1 MKNVSPA
8 SASEFH
14 GNSNVRR
21 AGLRVLLGLMLPV
34 LATSA
39 SAASGTWLGGTST
52 DWNDAANWV
61 GGNLP
66 NGSTEVATLNAD
78 RTFDNPSLSANV
90 SLQRLD
96 ILSGAPAT
104 TVSTSGGVLSVFGGL
119 STNAFIA
126 SNGASN
132 ILDLDVNYSYNN
144 SSFNVTPTS
153 SLTFAAGRTLTLNAV
168 NSGFFASLTGGGTV
182 NVNSNL
188 IYNGLANNARTFYV
202 GNGTLNFNAATITS
216 GTTFSAMRMQVGG
229 ANIAGNHAIMN
240 LQRSLTA
247 SEVSSISIG
256 DNNTT
261 SVSTLRIDGNGLNVA
276 SALTLTAFG
285 SGAGSRVSTLA
296 LDRAGTNAG
305 TFSGAL
311 SVNSVTAN
319 TGTVVFSAG
328 QDDTLFFSGSLN
340 TASAVNLTLE
350 KTGAGTVVFSGS
362 TSNVFGSGISINAGT
377 LLLQKSGGAT
387 AVNTNLTVNASA
399 ELQLGA
405 ADQIANTSSLTLAG
419 GALAASGFSDTL
431 GSLVINGTGSGIDF
445 GSGASI
451 LSFASGAYTSGSLTI
466 YGWSESVDSW
476 RFASDPTAFVNA
488 LGSNLVFDGFGSG
501 GTVVDLG
508 GGAWEVV
515 AVPEPG
521 TRALLLAGSAL
532 TIGMVS
538 RRRRR

>member
-1 MKNVSPA
+1 MKSVRPA
-8 SASEFH
+8 ASVFH
-14 GNSNVRR
+14 GNGNVR
-21 AGLRVLLGLMLPV
+21 ATGLRVFLGLLLPV
-34 LATSA
+34 LATSVQ
-39 SAASGTWLGGTST
+39 AASGTWLGGTSA
-52 DWNDAANWV
+52 DWNSSVNWV

-66 NGSTEVATLNAD
+66 NGSTEVATFNAD

-104 TVSTSGGVLSVFGGL
+104 TISTSGGILSVIGGF
-119 STNAFIA
+119 SANAFVV

-132 ILDLDVNYSYNN
+132 ILDLDVAYSYNS
-144 SSFNVTPTS
+144 SSFNVAPTS

-188 IYNGLANNARTFYV
+188 VYNGLANNARTFYV
-202 GNGTLNFNAATITS
+202 GNGTLNFNAATIAS

-256 DNNTT
+256 DNNAT
-261 SVSTLRIDGNGLNVA
+261 SVSTLRIDGNGLNIA

-285 SGAGSRVSTLA
+285 SGAGNRISTIA
-296 LDRAGTNAG
+296 LDRSGTNSG
-305 TFSGAL
+305 TFAGAL
-311 SVNSVTAN
+311 AVSSVTAN
-319 TGTVVFSAG
+319 TGTVAFSAG
-328 QDDTLFFSGSLN
+328 QDDTLSFTGSLN
-340 TASAVNLTLE
+340 TTNAVNLTLE
-350 KTGAGTVVFSGS
+350 KTGSGTVVFSGS
-362 TSNVFGSGISINAGT
+362 TSNVFGSAIAVNAGT
-377 LLLQKSGGAT
+377 LLLQKTGGAT
-387 AVNTNLTVNASA
+387 ALNTNAVVNSSA
-399 ELQLGA
+399 ALQLGA
-405 ADQIANTSSLTLAG
+405 ANQIANTSSLTLAG
-419 GALAASGFSDTL
+419 GSLAAGGFSDTL

-445 GSGASI
+445 GSGTSI

-466 YGWSESVDSW
+466 FGWSDGVDSW

-508 GGAWEVV
+508 GGTWEVV

-521 TRALLLAGSAL
+521 TTALLLAGSGL
-532 TIGMVS
+532 TIVMVL
-538 RRRRR
+538 RRRKR